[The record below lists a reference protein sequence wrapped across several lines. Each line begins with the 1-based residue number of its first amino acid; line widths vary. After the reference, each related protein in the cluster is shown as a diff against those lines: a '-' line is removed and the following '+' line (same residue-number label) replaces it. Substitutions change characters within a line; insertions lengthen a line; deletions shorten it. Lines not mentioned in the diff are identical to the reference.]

1 VFCTILL
8 RNKEQKGSERQSSG
22 DRITL
27 DSLLAFQIC
36 RNVSIC
42 TRTRTQHTGS
52 MYDLLTYSSPQAR
65 GICQA
70 TPWHTRTEMC
80 GEKEEGE
87 GVRHLRKRRGRES
100 RHLRSDGLDS
110 DGFRYH
116 TLVARSHT
124 HLLIGLQYGCRHR
137 KHRLK
142 QARPEPQ
149 HACTRHTNRNQL
161 TCSQG
166 ARHVLKARVKHE

>member
-1 VFCTILL
+1 MYHIIAEQRAKGVGAPVLWRPHHLGLPTSFPDLQKCVDLHTHTHSTHRQHVRPPNILL
-8 RNKEQKGSERQSSG
+8 ASS
-22 DRITL
+22 
-27 DSLLAFQIC
+27 QM
-36 RNVSIC
+36 
-42 TRTRTQHTGS
+42 H
-52 MYDLLTYSSPQAR
+52 
-65 GICQA
+65 CQA

-87 GVRHLRKRRGRES
+87 GL

-142 QARPEPQ
+142 QASPDQPQ
-149 HACTRHTNRNQL
+149 HGCTKTY
-161 TCSQG
+161 
-166 ARHVLKARVKHE
+166 K

>member
-42 TRTRTQHTGS
+42 TRTRTQYTGS
-52 MYDLLTYSSPQAR
+52 TYALLTYSSPQVR
-65 GICQA
+65 GTCQA

-80 GEKEEGE
+80 GEKEKGR
-87 GVRHLRKRRGRES
+87 GV

-110 DGFRYH
+110 DWFRYH

-142 QARPEPQ
+142 QARPAQQ
-149 HACTRHTNRNQL
+149 HACPRNIHIEI
-161 TCSQG
+161 S
-166 ARHVLKARVKHE
+166 